1 MKNRATFA
9 ALWALFACGST
20 LADFS
25 WVGDNGDD
33 PALMSTVGNWD
44 GDNAP
49 PLDVGNETLIFG
61 PLGIGSLTPDVA
73 DDDFVNIGGISFNG
87 ALGSYTIQDA
97 MTLGG
102 SFSFI
107 DDALIENDSGFLQTI
122 DVDLVATGL
131 LQVAGSSDTTLGGI
145 ISGAGGSLLKTGAGS
160 LLLGGANTFDGG
172 VELREGTL
180 VLGDNDALG
189 TGSLSV
195 TGDSAL
201 QSDDDGRNVSENI
214 SIDDTVTLT
223 VSGDNDLRLTGVIS
237 GDGSL
242 TVDMGDITKT
252 KMVSLNNANTYTG
265 GTTLSSGGAI
275 LGNNRSFGTG
285 DVSVTGDFTL
295 ESNLDDRRFLNDF
308 DVEMDATLSFTGES
322 VTQQFGGVISGDG
335 ALNID
340 LDTDDDVMVL
350 RGENTYTGGTTLT
363 TGTIELAKNTSLGDG
378 ALTLAGDGTIT
389 SSANSR
395 IIENDIV
402 TDDSIDSFT
411 LTFDGT
417 NNLRLNGI
425 ISGTGGLTLDAA
437 ATLTLSGD
445 STFTGLTQINMGSHL
460 AFLDGTLSGSV
471 DVNDGGL
478 LTGDGRIL
486 GAGSDLTLRT
496 GGTLSPGDSIGTI
509 EVGGNYT
516 QETGSTYI
524 VELDADSGDAD
535 LLDVTGAA
543 TLESGSTIEATLI
556 GEGYIASGQ
565 KFAVIEADGGITDN
579 GVLLVTDSAT
589 VTVDLVRDTGFVDGA
604 MTWSIELTRAADAYA
619 AAAAPGNNTS
629 IGGALDSTVATA
641 NADPTGSAA
650 SLLGLLDALDAD
662 MYNQAV
668 SALSPERFNVSNAIN
683 AQNIRN
689 FMSEQ
694 VAYLATQRAGLD
706 AAPMPAPGPLPGS
719 MALAADDPLILAA
732 TIAQFDEAPQPGDVD
747 KDLRWGR
754 YFKVSGVFAEQDTTT
769 NRTGFK
775 ATAFGAQMGID
786 YRFSPNFVAGLALG
800 YMYSNADLK
809 LGLGNIQDQTI
820 RTGPYA
826 SYTNG
831 DWYLDASAT
840 FAWHF
845 YDSDRNDPTLGLS
858 AHGNYQGYDL
868 SGYLGSGYRFHVNR
882 NLTVTPIA
890 SVLYS
895 HFYYEAFTETG
906 SGGMPLKLP
915 SRDSDSFRSRLGT
928 SVSYRVP
935 GLKFRPIPYLYM
947 GWEHEYLDD
956 DSIDAAFASGGSPFT
971 IDVGTRD
978 TDAFFLGGGVNL
990 LVNNNV
996 SAFFRIEALT
1006 GSNSKAVGAALGV
1019 SIAF

>member
-265 GTTLSSGGAI
+265 GTTLNSGGAI

>member
-242 TVDMGDITKT
+242 TVDMGDITK
-252 KMVSLNNANTYTG
+252 KVSLNNANTYTG

-509 EVGGNYT
+509 EVGGDYT